1 MASISVRN
9 LDEELIRRLGIRAE
23 QNGTSMEQ
31 EARIILSD
39 APFQEP
45 RDSKNLAEAVRSR
58 FELYGGVELQLPTR
72 EPMREPPTFR

>member
-1 MASISVRN
+1 MASISVHN

-39 APFQEP
+39 ALFQEP
-45 RDSKNLAEAVRSR
+45 RDSRNLAEAVRSR
-58 FELYGGVELQLPTR
+58 FEPYGGVELQLPTR